1 MIQIPKCRITV
12 IKRSLNQ
19 DVIDQYMKEDMK
31 ARASSLCS
39 VFTEKDE
46 FLVYSEFHM
55 PENFCH
61 WAWADIRKDIIA
73 IVNNAQFP
81 WFKEKGVTISG
92 CTDWFKP
99 VLFKIEK
106 LPE

>member
-1 MIQIPKCRITV
+1 MIQIPKCKITV

-19 DVIDQYMKEDMK
+19 DIINQYMKEDMRAK
-31 ARASSLCS
+31 ASSLCS
-39 VFTEKDE
+39 VFREKDE
-46 FLVYSEFHM
+46 FLVYSEFQI

-73 IVNNAQFP
+73 IVNNAQFS
-81 WFKEKGVTISG
+81 WCKEKAMTISG

>member
-1 MIQIPKCRITV
+1 MIKRPKCKITI

-19 DVIDQYMKEDMK
+19 DIIDDYMKDEAK
-31 ARASSLCS
+31 SPSLCS
-39 VFTEKDE
+39 VFKEGDE

-55 PENFCH
+55 PDNFCH

-73 IVNNAQFP
+73 IINGVQYS
-81 WFKEKGVTISG
+81 WFKEEGITISG

-106 LPE
+106 IAR

>member
-1 MIQIPKCRITV
+1 MPAHPKCKITV

-19 DVIDQYMKEDMK
+19 DIIDTYLKDKMKGGG
-31 ARASSLCS
+31 LCS
-39 VFTEKDE
+39 TFKEGNE
-46 FLVYSEFHM
+46 FDVYSEFSM

-73 IVNNAQFP
+73 VINNVQYP
-81 WFKEKGVTISG
+81 WFKQKGITISG
-92 CTDWFKP
+92 CSDWFRP

-106 LPE
+106 IVE

>member
-1 MIQIPKCRITV
+1 MTGYPKCKITV
-12 IKRSLNQ
+12 IKRTLNQ
-19 DVIDQYMKEDMK
+19 DIIDRYMNAGTKN
-31 ARASSLCS
+31 SGLCS
-39 VFTEKDE
+39 VFREDDE

-73 IVNNAQFP
+73 IINGVQYP
-81 WFKEKGVTISG
+81 WFNQKGFTISG

-106 LPE
+106 LSG

>member
-1 MIQIPKCRITV
+1 MLKQPKCKITV

-19 DVIDQYMKEDMK
+19 DIINDYMKAEIENFG
-31 ARASSLCS
+31 LCS
-39 VFTEKDE
+39 IFKEGDE
-46 FLVYSEFHM
+46 FLVFSEFNM

-73 IVNNAQFP
+73 IINGVQYP
-81 WFKEKGVTISG
+81 WFKEKGITISG

-99 VLFKIEK
+99 VLFKIERITK
-106 LPE
+106 